1 VHCGT
6 SDPRSRQF
14 HLFVARATS
23 DNDATFEAVKHVDGT
38 RVDRSDVRELPKNI
52 EAEQVVLGSAI
63 LEPDSIMPVLIDKL
77 SHEHFYERRHRVIF
91 RTIRELFDR
100 GEPADIILLANR
112 LEETGDME
120 RAGGRMYLN
129 ELLDRT
135 TTTASLE
142 YYADIVK
149 RKATLRALIESG
161 GRISELGFDESS
173 ETDEILDKAEH
184 LIFNISSR
192 DSGGAY
198 FLISDFLYEHIDVL
212 EKMHKDGG
220 GHSVTGFST
229 GFGELDD
236 MTAGMQRSDLVVVAG
251 RPGTGKT
258 SFLLA
263 MARHMAI
270 RESAKIGLFSLEMKK
285 EHLLERLLCGEGKI
299 NLKKLRSGVITNE
312 KWRELA
318 SAASKFSRAQI
329 FVDDTPGISVL
340 EIRARARRM
349 HAQYGLDVVMVDY
362 LQLVE
367 GGIRAER
374 REQEV
379 AYISRSLKKLAREL
393 NVCVITASQLNRG
406 VEGRTERRPR
416 LSDLRESGAIEQ
428 DADIVMFIYRE
439 DYHRQQ
445 DEGGTGAPSDTS
457 APSELII
464 AKQRNG
470 PVGNIEIMFH
480 KAYTSFYPVA
490 WE

>member
-1 VHCGT
+1 M
-6 SDPRSRQF
+6 
-14 HLFVARATS
+14 
-23 DNDATFEAVKHVDGT
+23 DAT
-38 RVDRSDVRELPKNI
+38 RIDRTDVRDLPKNI
-52 EAEQVVLGSAI
+52 EAEQVVLGAAI
-63 LEPDSIMPVLIDKL
+63 LEPESTVPILVEKL
-77 SHEHFYERRHRVIF
+77 FPEHFYERRHRVIF

-100 GEPADIILLANR
+100 GEPADIVLLANR
-112 LEETGDME
+112 LEEAGDME

-149 RKATLRALIESG
+149 RKATLRSLIEAG
-161 GRISELGFDESS
+161 GRISELGFDEIT
-173 ETDEILDKAEH
+173 EPEEILDHAET
-184 LIFNISSR
+184 LIFDISSR
-192 DSGGAY
+192 DSGGSY

-212 EKMHKDGG
+212 EKLHGEPG
-220 GHSVTGFST
+220 SHRVTGFST
-229 GFGELDD
+229 GFSALND
-236 MTAGMQRSDLVVVAG
+236 MTAGMQRSDLVIVAG

-263 MARHMAI
+263 LTRHMAI
-270 RESAKIGLFSLEMKK
+270 RDHAKIGMFSLEMKK

-299 NLKKLRSGVITNE
+299 NLHDLRAGFVPPE

-318 SAASKFSRAQI
+318 RAASKFHKAQI
-329 FVDDTPGISVL
+329 IVDDTPGISVL

-349 HAQYGLDVVMVDY
+349 HAQYGLDVIMVDY

-367 GGIRAER
+367 GGIRADR

-393 NVCVITASQLNRG
+393 NVCVIAASQLNRSP
-406 VEGRTERRPR
+406 EGRTERRPR

-428 DADIVMFIYRE
+428 DADVVMFIYRE

-470 PVGNIEIMFH
+470 PVGNVEIMFH
-480 KAYTSFYPVA
+480 KAYTSFYPVVR
-490 WE
+490 E